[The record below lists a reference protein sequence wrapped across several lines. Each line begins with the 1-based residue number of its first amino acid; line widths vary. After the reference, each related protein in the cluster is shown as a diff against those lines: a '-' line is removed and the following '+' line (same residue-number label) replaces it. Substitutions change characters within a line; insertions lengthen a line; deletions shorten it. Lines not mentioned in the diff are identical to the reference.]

1 VRALLESLD
10 AQALARIENLSV
22 EEARRTRAEGFKK
35 MGGPLVELGRVENLR
50 IPGPGGEISLRLYS
64 GQEGGGET
72 GFWAGVVFF
81 HGGGFV
87 IGDLDTHDSLCRTL
101 AKESGA
107 VVVAVDYRLAP
118 ENRFPAAVEDAYAA
132 TVWIAENAEK
142 LGIDARRIGVCGDS
156 AGGTLAT
163 VFAARCRDAGGPR
176 LAAQVLF
183 YPVTDMSRF
192 DSGSYCD
199 YAENYMLTRKA
210 MQWFA
215 GHYLGDAGDGRNS
228 EASPL
233 LAEDLHGLPPA
244 LVITAEFDPLRD
256 EGEAYARRLRDVGT
270 TVTETRYQG
279 MVHGFALMLGVVE
292 DGQKAIRET
301 ADFVRQMM

>member
-1 VRALLESLD
+1 
-10 AQALARIENLSV
+10 
-22 EEARRTRAEGFKK
+22 
-35 MGGPLVELGRVENLR
+35 
-50 IPGPGGEISLRLYS
+50 
-64 GQEGGGET
+64 
-72 GFWAGVVFF
+72 
-81 HGGGFV
+81 V
-87 IGDLDTHDSLCRTL
+87 IGDLDTHDSFCRTL

-132 TVWIAENAEK
+132 TVWIAENAEN

-163 VFAARCRDAGGPR
+163 
-176 LAAQVLF
+176 QVLF
-183 YPVTDMSRF
+183 YSVTDMSRF

-210 MQWFA
+210 MQRFA
-215 GHYLGDAGDGRNS
+215 GHYLRDAGDGRNS

-244 LVITAEFDPLRD
+244 LVITTEFDPLRD

-301 ADFVRQMM
+301 ADFIPG